1 MAQLIRLS
9 KRASEVAVRTIDL
22 NPWLQSVN
30 SALSGYTVGDVP
42 DITESHSQANGVIT
56 VTLSGGVEGATYRV
70 SVVATAA
77 SGATR
82 EFVLE
87 LEVIGTP
94 ASAPSQAFV
103 QDSLSGSYVDIA
115 PSVRAVNE
123 ALAAIGGGG
132 APGEIDGGT
141 PTDSGVSEIDGGTP

>member
-9 KRASEVAVRTIDL
+9 KRVTEVVQRTIDV
-22 NPWLQSVN
+22 NPWLQSIN

-42 DITESHSQANGVIT
+42 DITETHSQANGVIT
-56 VTLSGGVEGATYRV
+56 VTLAGGVEGATYRV
-70 SVVATAA
+70 SVVATATN
-77 SGATR
+77 GVTR
-82 EFVLE
+82 EYVLE
-87 LEVIGTP
+87 LDVLGTP

-103 QDSLSGSYVDIA
+103 QDSLSGSYADIA
-115 PSVRAVNE
+115 PSIRAVNE